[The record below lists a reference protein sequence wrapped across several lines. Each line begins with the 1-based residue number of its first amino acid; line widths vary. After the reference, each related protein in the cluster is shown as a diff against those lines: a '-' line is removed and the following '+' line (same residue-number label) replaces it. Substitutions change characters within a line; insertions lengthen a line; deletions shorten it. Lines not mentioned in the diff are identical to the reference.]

1 MKKGLFAFLL
11 TFMLG
16 IFTVSA
22 QVENPA
28 QWSYSQKSLGNNEY
42 ELVFKAALEPGWH
55 IYSMYKPEK
64 GSNWLEKQQR
74 TNPKKNMTMYS
85 VWTFGRS
92 NLNMSLLKKLK

>member
-55 IYSMYKPEK
+55 IYSMYTHTIKGKPPC
-64 GSNWLEKQQR
+64 GG
-74 TNPKKNMTMYS
+74 TTKKIEMKKEY
-85 VWTFGRS
+85 
-92 NLNMSLLKKLK
+92 LL